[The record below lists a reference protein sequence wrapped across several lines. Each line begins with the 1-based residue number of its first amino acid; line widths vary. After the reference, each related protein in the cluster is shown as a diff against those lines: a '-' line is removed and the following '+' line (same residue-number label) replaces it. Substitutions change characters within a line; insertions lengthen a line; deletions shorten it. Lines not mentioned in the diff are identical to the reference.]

1 MRSNATRRALLAGVA
16 GAATVGLAGCAGA
29 AGGDAGN
36 AADAGG
42 SLGDGN
48 ARLAYVRLVNRHA
61 TAHTVHLL
69 VQRAGEPVHWSSHD
83 LAESDA
89 ASGEAARTVDRT
101 WGSDPGAY
109 SVYVR
114 LDDADEWT
122 EVSVGDGSADCY
134 GIETRITAEGGVESL
149 FARNPEGCGGSTAS
163 DDA

>member
-16 GAATVGLAGCAGA
+16 GATAVGLAGCAGA
-29 AGGDAGN
+29 GSGDAGN

-42 SLGDGN
+42 SLGDGS

-83 LAESDA
+83 LDGSDA
-89 ASGEAARTVDRT
+89 GSGESTRTVDRT
-101 WGSDPGAY
+101 WGTDPGPFA
-109 SVYVR
+109 VYVR
-114 LDDADEWT
+114 LDDGDEWT

-134 GIETRITAEGGVESL
+134 GIETRITDEGGVESL
-149 FARNPEGCGGSTAS
+149 FARNPEGCGGSTATE
-163 DDA
+163 DA